1 MTGTKPHSA
10 LGATVSLLFSVA
22 LVLAPVTAAQSFE
35 AAPPWAG
42 ASRTMGGILD
52 LLEHTRPDPAKAQAY
67 RDILNKPLPPPSAFW
82 FTRRDALLE
91 RMDAAESLGDVATRL
106 QAAQAIMAVFR
117 GRDDVLREMEF
128 GISYAGILRE
138 SGLHKEAYEMEEAVA
153 KSPKTYAHWLM
164 SYHFNRAISFARRG
178 DVQQAQAHYTAA
190 AAEYLRFPNN
200 PFVPNVASGFHFTT
214 ATLRRAEGRYV
225 EAEASYLL
233 AMEQST
239 RWLSQMSWLASDARH
254 ALPTTRGYSAYVN
267 HRLAYA
273 SLLRDQGRMAEA
285 ERVALQ
291 PLVWALQRVG
301 KYSPHAVRAASAY
314 AELLSAQ
321 GRQVE
326 AEQLARAALEMA
338 AGIGA
343 QPNSLFTRSANGA
356 LARALLAQDRAD
368 EADVVFERAVEPGE
382 SLEPARAVA
391 AVLNGRSAAVLPAL
405 EEVAAL
411 RRANLGDGNP
421 LTGEARGV
429 YAMALAALARG
440 QKSAVGLQAA
450 RAEFEAALP
459 ALLVA
464 RRQVGESEDAVRVKL
479 RTWIVQS
486 YLEALAETAHTDASA
501 AGLAFELADLLRGS
515 DTQQAVTASAARSA
529 ASNPE
534 LAADVRR
541 EQDLRIELTGL
552 YRTQQ
557 EIAGLS
563 TKVLN
568 ERGIDPAA
576 LRARIGELSAQHGRL
591 FDQIESRFPRYAN
604 LLAPKPP
611 TLQQTQ
617 ASLQPGEALLSVVST
632 PRITLVWALTSQRV
646 AFARSSMGEAQIA
659 PLVQRLRDAMDVGDK
674 PFSHWPD
681 LDLTAS
687 HVLYQ
692 AVVEPVRWALDGV
705 DTLVVAAGG
714 SLAALPP
721 AVLTTAA
728 HALGSDKL
736 TLFDRYA
743 SVPWLGRQFATAQV
757 PSVNAWVSL
766 RSAPPARAQRSAFM
780 GFGDPVFAQVEAATA
795 ATTTTA
801 TTATTAATAATAAAA
816 GPGRKPAMARP
827 NAQSLRSR
835 SAPSWVPYS
844 RLGPLPETRDEVLA
858 IAKAMGADPE
868 RDVVLGAAVTRQ
880 RVKQADLS
888 RTRVIAFAT
897 HGLLPGDFPGLT
909 QPALALSAPPGVNAD
924 DQPLQALLTLEDVLQ
939 LKLDADWV
947 VLSACNTAA
956 ADGLGGEAVSG
967 LGRGFFYAGSRAML
981 VTHWAVESDS
991 ATALVSQT
999 FSRYAAAASVSR
1011 SKALQ
1016 QAMQALRDTV
1026 VKNDQGKPL
1035 YSWAHPMFWAP
1046 YALVGESGR

>member
-1 MTGTKPHSA
+1 MPGTNPSRRAGLAASLFA
-10 LGATVSLLFSVA
+10 LAALA
-22 LVLAPVTAAQSFE
+22 LVPPAMAQSS
-35 AAPPWAG
+35 ADAPQWAS
-42 ASRTMGGILD
+42 ASRTVGSILD
-52 LLEHTRPDPAKAQAY
+52 LLERTRPDPAQAQAY
-67 RDILNKPLPPPSAFW
+67 RDILNKPPPSPSAFW

-91 RMDAAESLGDVATRL
+91 RMDAAESLGDVGARL
-106 QAAQAIMAVFR
+106 HAAQAIMAVFR
-117 GRDDVLREMEF
+117 GRDDIRREMEF

-153 KSPKTYAHWLM
+153 KSPQTYAHWLM
-164 SYHFNRAISFARRG
+164 SYHFNRTIAFAQRG
-178 DVQQAQAHYTAA
+178 DVEQALGHYSAA
-190 AAEYLRFPNN
+190 STEYFRFPNN

-214 ATLRRAEGRYV
+214 ATLRRAEGRYA

-239 RWLSQMSWLASDARH
+239 RWLSQMGWLASAGRH
-254 ALPTTRGYSAYVN
+254 ALPTTRGYSAYMN

-301 KYSPHAVRAASAY
+301 KYSPHAVRAASTY

-343 QPNSLFTRSANGA
+343 EPNSLFTRSAREA
-356 LARALLAQDRAD
+356 LARALLAQDRAA
-368 EADVVFERAVEPGE
+368 EADPMFEQAREPGAG
-382 SLEPARAVA
+382 LEPAHAVA
-391 AVLNGRSAAVLPAL
+391 AVLGGRAAAVLPAL
-405 EEVAAL
+405 EQAAAL

-421 LTGEARGV
+421 LTGETRGV
-429 YAMALAALARG
+429 YAMALAAVARSHNNAAG
-440 QKSAVGLQAA
+440 MQAA

-459 ALLVA
+459 ALLAA
-464 RRQVGESEDAVRVKL
+464 RRQVGESEDALRVKL
-479 RTWIVQS
+479 RAWVVQS
-486 YLEALAETAHTDASA
+486 YLEALAEVAHTDPGA
-501 AGLAFELADLLRGS
+501 AARAFELADLLRGS
-515 DTQQAVTASAARSA
+515 DTQQAVAASAARSA
-529 ASNPE
+529 ASHPE

-541 EQDLRIELTGL
+541 EQDLRVELTGL

-563 TKVLN
+563 TQALR
-568 ERGIDPAA
+568 ERGIDPAM
-576 LRARIGELSAQHGRL
+576 LRARIGELNAQHGRL
-591 FDQIESRFPRYAN
+591 FDHIESRFPRYAN

-611 TLQQTQ
+611 TLAQAQ
-617 ASLQPGEALLSVVST
+617 ASLHPGEALLSVVST
-632 PRITLVWALTSQRV
+632 PRMTLVWALTRQRV
-646 AFARSSMGEAQIA
+646 AFAHSSLGEAQIA
-659 PLVQRLRDAMDVGDK
+659 PMVQRLRDALDVGDK
-674 PFSHWPD
+674 PFNYWPE
-681 LDLTAS
+681 LDLAAS
-687 HVLYQ
+687 HALYQ
-692 AVVEPVRWALDGV
+692 AVVEPVRSALEGA

-728 HALGSDKL
+728 FILGSDKD

-743 SVPWLGRQFATAQV
+743 DVPWLGRQFATAQV

-766 RSAPPARAQRSAFM
+766 RGAPPARADRSAFI
-780 GFGDPVFAQVEAATA
+780 GFGDPVFTSVDARAASTPA
-795 ATTTTA
+795 G
-801 TTATTAATAATAAAA
+801 A
-816 GPGRKPAMARP
+816 GPARKLAMARP
-827 NAQSLRSR
+827 DAQSMRSG
-835 SAPSWVPYS
+835 SSPSWVPYS

-858 IAKAMGADPE
+858 IAKALGADPE

-880 RVKQADLS
+880 RVKQANLS

-909 QPALALSAPPGVNAD
+909 QPALALSAPPGLNAD
-924 DQPLQALLTLEDVLQ
+924 EQPLQALLTLEDVLQ

-981 VTHWAVESDS
+981 VTHWSVESES
-991 ATALVSQT
+991 AKALVSQT
-999 FSRYAAAASVSR
+999 FSRYAAASSVSR

-1016 QAMQALRDTV
+1016 QAMQAVRDTV
-1026 VKNDQGKPL
+1026 VKNAQGKPL
-1035 YSWAHPMFWAP
+1035 YAWAHPMFWAP
-1046 YALVGESGR
+1046 YALVGEAGR

>member
-1 MTGTKPHSA
+1 MTGTKPLSA
-10 LGATVSLLFSVA
+10 LGATASLLFSVA
-22 LVLAPVTAAQSFE
+22 LVLTPVATAQTSE
-35 AAPPWAG
+35 VAPPWAG
-42 ASRTMGGILD
+42 ASRTMGSILD
-52 LLEHTRPDPAKAQAY
+52 LLDRTRPDPAKAQAY
-67 RDILNKPLPPPSAFW
+67 RDILSKPLPPTSAFW

-164 SYHFNRAISFARRG
+164 SYHFNRTISFARRG

-225 EAEASYLL
+225 EAEASYQL
-233 AMEQST
+233 AMAQST

-273 SLLRDQGRMAEA
+273 SMLRDQGRMAEA

-343 QPNSLFTRSANGA
+343 QPNSLFTRSANEA

-391 AVLNGRSAAVLPAL
+391 AVLNGRAAAVLPAL
-405 EEVAAL
+405 EEVATL

-450 RAEFEAALP
+450 LAEFGAALP

-486 YLEALAETAHTDASA
+486 YLEALAEIAGTDASA
-501 AGLAFELADLLRGS
+501 AALAFELADLLRGS

-604 LLAPKPP
+604 LLAPRPP

-617 ASLQPGEALLSVVST
+617 ASLRPGEALLSVVST
-632 PRITLVWALTSQRV
+632 PHITLVWALTSQRV
-646 AFARSSMGEAQIA
+646 AFARRSMGEAQIA
-659 PLVQRLRDAMDVGDK
+659 PLVQRLRDAMDVGEK

-681 LDLTAS
+681 VDLTAS
-687 HVLYQ
+687 HELYQ
-692 AVVEPVRWALDGV
+692 AVVEPVRSALDGV

-743 SVPWLGRQFATAQV
+743 AVPWLGRQFATAQV

-766 RSAPPARAQRSAFM
+766 RSASPAQAQRSAFM
-780 GFGDPVFAQVEAATA
+780 GFGDPVFAPVATTAA

-801 TTATTAATAATAAAA
+801 AAA
-816 GPGRKPAMARP
+816 GPARRLAMARP

-924 DQPLQALLTLEDVLQ
+924 EQPLQALLTLEDVLQ

-1026 VKNDQGKPL
+1026 VKNEQGKPL